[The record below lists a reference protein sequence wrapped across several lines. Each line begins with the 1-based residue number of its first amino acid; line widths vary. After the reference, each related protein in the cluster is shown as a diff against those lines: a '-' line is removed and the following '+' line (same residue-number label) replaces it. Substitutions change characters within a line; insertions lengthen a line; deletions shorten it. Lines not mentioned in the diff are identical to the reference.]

1 MLAAAISPALFIAFG
16 LIGGLGRWLGWTHAR
31 LSWSAGLGIGMFFVS
46 VAGNE
51 AWRLWWDES
60 WWYVFE
66 SASAVESLPT
76 QVAVYVIGLTCVMA
90 AYLWVGLVLRA
101 KHLSWIGAIA
111 IVSLFLRFSTGSY
124 GIVSQRIGEATF
136 LACIALFAVECLLA
150 RPRTEALAT
159 LVWSA
164 LALGEAAT
172 LLLYTAC
179 HMPVLAEARLT
190 GSQCQKMYGDV
201 VAFAPIAGT
210 AIAILYVVYLNLRH
224 SR

>member
-16 LIGGLGRWLGWTHAR
+16 LIGGLGRWLGWTHVR

-76 QVAVYVIGLTCVMA
+76 QVAVYVIGLSCVIA
-90 AYLWVGLVLRA
+90 AYLEVGLVLRA
-101 KHLSWIGAIA
+101 KHLAWIVGIA
-111 IVSLFLRFSTGSY
+111 LLSLFVRFSTD
-124 GIVSQRIGEATF
+124 GIVSQRISEATF

-150 RPRTEALAT
+150 KPRTEALAT

-172 LLLYTAC
+172 FLLYVSC

-190 GSQCQKMYGDV
+190 GSQCQDIYGDV

-210 AIAILYVVYLNLRH
+210 ALAILYVVYLHLRTKG
-224 SR
+224 